1 MVYHSPL
8 KNSYVYYIPMT
19 STDKTKGPIVKVDL
33 HCEDINVE
41 FLHLTE
47 TLMEYFLEESAA
59 LKSLVSILHTNFAMS
74 LFN

>member
-1 MVYHSPL
+1 MKPKFFGISFIKNSPL

-33 HCEDINVE
+33 LCEDINVE

-47 TLMEYFLEESAA
+47 TLMEYFLEW
-59 LKSLVSILHTNFAMS
+59 KIKVH
-74 LFN
+74 

>member
-1 MVYHSPL
+1 
-8 KNSYVYYIPMT
+8 MT

-47 TLMEYFLEESAA
+47 TLMEYFLEESA
-59 LKSLVSILHTNFAMS
+59 LLRL
-74 LFN
+74 

>member
-1 MVYHSPL
+1 
-8 KNSYVYYIPMT
+8 MT

-47 TLMEYFLEESAA
+47 TLMEYFLEESAPLILFKEKFHFRHKLNA
-59 LKSLVSILHTNFAMS
+59 KPPFMYSIK
-74 LFN
+74 